1 MVFLSGWTVIKE
13 NLPWLVDEN
22 KVAPETIYD
31 IVLQVPDVIICHYIS
46 SWGIVGRQVFIE
58 MHLVAESKDLETAH
72 LITKKSNFF

>member
-46 SWGIVGRQVFIE
+46 SWGIVGR
-58 MHLVAESKDLETAH
+58 
-72 LITKKSNFF
+72 